1 MDNESMQWL
10 KEKLPLIEAR
20 VAAKVKA
27 SKDGGSYR
35 CAYRVNG
42 RAWDLSPENC
52 CFIGAIIEPE
62 EYKPEMEN
70 KGPWGIVVSRRM
82 TDWPVGVIQALGE
95 LQYIHDRQP
104 IESWNK
110 EFQLWKEKYGLA

>member
-1 MDNESMQWL
+1 MDNESRQWL
-10 KEKLPLIEAR
+10 NEKLPLIEAR
-20 VAAKVKA
+20 VAEKVKA

-35 CAYRVNG
+35 CAYRVN
-42 RAWDLSPENC
+42 S
-52 CFIGAIIEPE
+52 IGAIIKPE